1 MWHKMLEQL
10 PDHEY
15 KADENKNKNVMTP
28 KEKNMLPDIEFLQK
42 LTNEKKMQDIAE
54 KKKLTD
60 EFINL
65 PEVRET
71 LLDRAENGCDSAS
84 LRVPPVYMKAIAEI
98 KKNF

>member
-1 MWHKMLEQL
+1 
-10 PDHEY
+10 
-15 KADENKNKNVMTP
+15 
-28 KEKNMLPDIEFLQK
+28 MLPDVEFLQK

-84 LRVPPVYMKAIAEI
+84 LRVPSVYMKAISEI
-98 KKNF
+98 KEIFKQQGFEILPSSYANQIRVTWEKGDLA